1 MKKTQWRGRGP
12 WLRTDTKVLMLLA
25 IVLFAF
31 AYTCTGKIPPLT
43 TQQKERYELETA
55 YLKSKTLADS
65 KLVSLDKWAFAVIKI
80 VFAIGT
86 MLLTFA
92 LAYQGITGATR
103 KFNEIRPDEAGH
115 YPVVKIYSG
124 GFLRHLLGSGATG
137 YVDLNRRLAST
148 SIFDTVRDEEGHST
162 IRVTEINTAGDTNIQ
177 ERMTARHQTMQ
188 LTQAHAHSLGRLAE
202 ANITPQLSGPYEPE
216 NGEVSVGSALPGD
229 VQLLQ
234 LLEGTKPS
242 LQQLVL
248 GVSTDSSGSPEILR
262 VDMKELVHVAVGGS
276 SGWGKSV
283 FLRSLAYQFILA
295 EENPELAMI
304 DLQRITL
311 TRFSGYSGLIA
322 PVATD
327 ERSAIQIMVQLRKE
341 LERRVKLLDAMNAE
355 DITMYNQKDPDIPL
369 RPLILLADE
378 CTALLSTG
386 EVEAHLTALALR
398 GRAPGLWLILAGQN
412 WTHRT
417 LPSAIKDQL
426 STRVQFK
433 ALSKSQSRVLI
444 EDSRAEQLDIRGRA
458 IAALPGRGLIE
469 MQAPHISSQKAATA
483 IATSPELYQDII
495 DVTPEVTIMDDTE
508 RAVVDAYKE
517 LGSMSGA
524 AREVF
529 GHAGGTCF
537 YKAKAILQKHNY
549 IS

>member
-1 MKKTQWRGRGP
+1 MKKPKWRGRGP

-31 AYTCTGKIPPLT
+31 AYTCAGKLPPLT
-43 TQQKERYELETA
+43 SQQKERYELETA
-55 YLKSKTLADS
+55 YLRSKTLADS

-80 VFAIGT
+80 VFALGV
-86 MLLTFA
+86 MVLAFA
-92 LAYQGITGATR
+92 FAYQGITGVTR
-103 KFNEIRPDEAGH
+103 KLNEIRPDEAGH

-148 SIFDTVRDEEGHST
+148 SIFDTVRDEDGHST
-162 IRVTEINTAGDTNIQ
+162 IRVTEVNTADDPNVQ

-202 ANITPQLSGPYEPE
+202 ANITPQLPGPYEPE
-216 NGEVSVGSALPGD
+216 NGDVNPAALPGD

-248 GVSTDSSGSPEILR
+248 GVSTNSSGSPEILR

-295 EENPELAMI
+295 EENPQLAMI

-327 ERSAIQIMVQLRKE
+327 EHSAIQVMVQLRKE
-341 LERRVKLLDAMNAE
+341 LERRVKLLDAMDVD

-444 EDSRAEQLDIRGRA
+444 EDSRAEQLEIRGRA
-458 IAALPGRGLIE
+458 IASLPGRGLIE

-483 IATSPELYQDII
+483 VTTSPELYQDII
-495 DVTPEVTIMDDTE
+495 DVTPKVTIMDDTE
-508 RAVVDAYKE
+508 RAVVEAYKE
-517 LGSMSGA
+517 LGSTSGA

-537 YKAKAILQKHNY
+537 YKARAILEKHNY
-549 IS
+549 IG